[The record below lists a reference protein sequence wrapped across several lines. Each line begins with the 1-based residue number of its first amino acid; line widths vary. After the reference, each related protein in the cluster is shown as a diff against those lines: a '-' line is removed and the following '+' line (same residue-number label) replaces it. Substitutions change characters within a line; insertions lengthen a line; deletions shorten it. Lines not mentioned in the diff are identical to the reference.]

1 MGAAREHP
9 AQPQVALPAPISPAP
24 SPDVMLCRAL
34 LGEPPAWPDRDA
46 AWLEQQL
53 LESCHVEAVGPLL
66 HHGLRRSAIAATWP
80 LAMREILAHESRM
93 HAALDMLRESELR
106 IVLCAMDAA
115 GIATL
120 LLKGAALAYT
130 HYASPALRT
139 RCDADVWIRCADRDR
154 AARVLEGMGYVRYD
168 AIAGSL
174 VSYED
179 AFRKRCGTI
188 EHVVDLHWQ
197 VNNGQVF
204 AHALAWQD
212 AYARSVPVPQL
223 GAAVRTPH
231 PPHALLIACMHRAA
245 HLGIEGPGGVRLVW
259 LFDVH
264 LIAGTMRDC
273 DWREFVDD
281 CRTTKMRAIAL
292 DALRCTQRLFG
303 TAFPAGVIA
312 ALAERSAPE
321 LSARYL
327 RPGRA
332 GTLLLTDLRAL
343 PTWRKRATLLRESW
357 FPSPDYLLR
366 KFRGHSPWLLP
377 WLYLRRAVE
386 GAWKIARR

>member
-1 MGAAREHP
+1 
-9 AQPQVALPAPISPAP
+9 
-24 SPDVMLCRAL
+24 MLCRAL
-34 LGEPPAWPDRDA
+34 VGEPSAWPDGDA
-46 AWLEQQL
+46 AQLAQQL
-53 LESCHVEAVGPLL
+53 LESCRVEEVGPLL
-66 HHGLRRSAIAATWP
+66 HHALRPSAVAATWP
-80 LAMREILAHESRM
+80 VAVREFVARESRM

-106 IVLCAMDAA
+106 SVLSALAA
-115 GIATL
+115 SGITTL

-130 HYASPALRT
+130 HYRSPSLRT
-139 RCDADVWIRCADRDR
+139 RCDADVWIRRADRD
-154 AARVLEGMGYVRYD
+154 AAAHALEEMGYTRYD
-168 AIAGSL
+168 GIAGSL

-179 AFRKRCGTI
+179 AFRKRCGTV

-204 AHALAWQD
+204 ARAFAWED

-223 GAAVRTPH
+223 GAAARTPH
-231 PPHALLIACMHRAA
+231 PPLALLIACMHRAA
-245 HLGIEGPGGVRLVW
+245 HLGIEGPGGVRLIW
-259 LFDVH
+259 LFDMH
-264 LIAGTMRDC
+264 LIAGAMRDSE
-273 DWREFVDD
+273 WREFVD
-281 CRTTKMRAIAL
+281 CCGTTRMRAIAR
-292 DALRCTQRLFG
+292 DALLCTQQRFG
-303 TAFPAGVIA
+303 TAFPASVIA

-332 GTLLLTDLRAL
+332 GTLLTDLRAL

-357 FPSPDYLLR
+357 FPAPDYLLR
-366 KFRGHSPWLLP
+366 KYAGHSPRLLP